1 MLWLT
6 LSLLTALAASSQDA
20 WSKKFFSHFTLY
32 EMAAYPFIYS
42 LPMFL
47 MTIPFVPVPCLD
59 ATFFWCFLVSIP
71 LNAVAF
77 VLYIKAIRIA
87 PLSLTVPYLAFTP
100 AFMIFTGY
108 VFLDEMPN
116 IWGILGIMIIC
127 VGSYILNIEPGKWNF
142 LSPLKAVSKE
152 TGSWLMLFVAFLFS
166 FAAVIGKKGILH
178 SSPLFFTMSFFGAL
192 NLFLLIFLRAFG
204 KIRIETFRE
213 TPLKG
218 IIVGSLLFIHAL
230 CHGWAVSL
238 TKAAYMV
245 SVKRLSVVIGV
256 VYGKLLFK
264 EENMGF
270 RMSGA
275 LLMLVGTVFIT
286 LQGL

>member
-20 WSKKFFSHFTLY
+20 WIKKFFSNFTLY
-32 EMAAYPFIYS
+32 EMAAYPFVYS

-47 MTIPFVPVPCLD
+47 ITIPFIPVPRLD
-59 ATFFWCFLVSIP
+59 ATFFWCFLVSVP

-77 VLYIKAIRIA
+77 VLYIKAIRIS

-116 IWGILGIMIIC
+116 IWGIFGIMIIC
-127 VGSYILNIEPGKWNF
+127 MGSYILNIEPGKWNF

-178 SSPLFFTMSFFGAL
+178 SSPFFFTISFFGVL
-192 NLFLLIFLRAFG
+192 NLFLIISLRAFG
-204 KIRIETFRE
+204 KIRIRTFRK

-230 CHGWAVSL
+230 CHGLAISL
-238 TKAAYMV
+238 TTAAYMI

-275 LLMLVGTVFIT
+275 LLMLVGTVIIT